1 MSAKHAAACTR
12 EGMAH
17 CRAAKL
23 RTVPRRRAEPLL
35 TRAWRTTAR
44 ELTVAD
50 AFVRDEA
57 VRTAAPWNF

>member
-1 MSAKHAAACTR
+1 MPQLAPAKAWRIAAPQNCEWDRGEASS
-12 EGMAH
+12 
-17 CRAAKL
+17 RAVAD
-23 RTVPRRRAEPLL
+23 E
-35 TRAWRTTAR
+35 AWRTTAR